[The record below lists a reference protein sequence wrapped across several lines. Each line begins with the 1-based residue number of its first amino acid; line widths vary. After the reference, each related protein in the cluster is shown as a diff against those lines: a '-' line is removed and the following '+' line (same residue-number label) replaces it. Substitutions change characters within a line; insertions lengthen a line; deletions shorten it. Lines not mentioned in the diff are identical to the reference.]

1 MAAKSITHSQGKG
14 SLSHNNRQFSAPN
27 VDSSRTTDNVTFTA
41 IPIKQAYDDCFSAAV
56 ERYNARQKRSD
67 RRIKDS
73 YFQYT
78 FARKPC
84 NTVICA
90 ADKRK
95 SFYED
100 IVQIGTKDDTGIG
113 TEDAETAKKC
123 LTEYMSGFAQRN
135 PNFYVFNA
143 VLHMDEA
150 TPHLHIDYIPVGHYK
165 RGIDTQNGIAQ
176 ALKEMGFGEGK
187 DAISRWRQRERAVL
201 EEICK
206 QHNFEISA
214 PHKARG
220 TFAVEEYKQYKDNI
234 SELEQERAKKEKEL
248 EYVNE
253 KLRKT
258 LNYFPK
264 KSSESLSDRCDE
276 ILQKFEETTKSPL
289 PVISKSTAQDALKAM
304 SKQAKIAIGELGKA
318 EQTIYAL
325 GQANTDFQKTNKKI
339 ENENENLRTENSNLR
354 QELSAARKLEN
365 AIQRLGLSNVVSAE
379 VDRQAEEEKSRQKQK
394 KQSRQGDLSF

>member
-264 KSSESLSDRCDE
+264 KSSEDMSDKCEQIIQNFNE
-276 ILQKFEETTKSPL
+276 IKSP
-289 PVISKSTAQDALKAM
+289 IIQKSTAQEYLNAVV
-304 SKQAKIAIGELGKA
+304 KQ
-318 EQTIYAL
+318 T
-325 GQANTDFQKTNKKI
+325 NTVIKLLDKEERTNYSLRQVNLEGQKTNKTLKA
-339 ENENENLRTENSNLR
+339 ENDQLCSENANLR
-354 QELSAARKLEN
+354 QELSAARKREN
-365 AIQRLGLSNVVSAE
+365 AIQRLGLSDIISNE
-379 VDRQAEEEKSRQKQK
+379 VQRESEKEKARQKEKKHSRQD
-394 KQSRQGDLSF
+394 DLSF